1 MALFLAHNKNKIDQ
15 LSEQQRYEVKEQIMG
30 YLLQD
35 DNKNSFIHLEN
46 ILYCLFLS
54 VNSL

>member
-30 YLLQD
+30 YLLRD